1 MRAGFERLDVGCWMS
16 DDGEQLTEE
25 KTVYSGPRTSNIQH
39 PTSDLKHPTSPNRP
53 SLDTSQKRH
62 CIYAICK
69 IPDSRTLRL
78 PKGGKSMANETLK
91 VGV

>member
-25 KTVYSGPRTSNIQH
+25 KAVDSGPRTSFIQH
-39 PTSDLKHPTSPNRP
+39 PTSPNLP